1 MKRSPIE
8 IFSEW
13 VTLGKADGMEENHKS
28 SVLNMLDFA
37 LKEREDFTFIDAGC
51 GTGWVVRMVSK
62 MESCFSANG
71 VDGSVKMIEKAK
83 SIDNINKYD
92 CSDLS
97 VWKPNSKKDVVMS
110 MEVMYYFEDPLRII
124 QNIFDNWLDSG
135 GVFIMGIDY
144 YLENKSSHDW
154 PEKTNVSIMNLLS
167 QKEWEKILIQS
178 GLKKVRSWRHGNNEE
193 WEGTLIL
200 TGTKN

>member
-71 VDGSVKMIEKAK
+71 VDGSLKMIEKAK

-178 GLKKVRSWRHGNNEE
+178 GLKKVRSWRHGNNGE